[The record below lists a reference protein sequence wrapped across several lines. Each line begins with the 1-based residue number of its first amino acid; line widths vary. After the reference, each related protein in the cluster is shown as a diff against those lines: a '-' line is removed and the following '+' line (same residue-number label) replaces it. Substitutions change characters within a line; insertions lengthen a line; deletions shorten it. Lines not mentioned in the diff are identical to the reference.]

1 MRTKR
6 LLAAGILLVVPV
18 FLCFAGG
25 SGEQSGPEQAGALRK
40 AELEAE
46 KRLELA
52 TDLKGFELR
61 TFEDEKMGEVEELV
75 VELSTGHVVFAVFR
89 IGDRLAPVPVSF
101 LLLDRISNEFLVD
114 LQDMDTVE
122 NAPSIEALRLADTGG
137 LAGFT
142 SGIFRYWSSVGI
154 NPPYLLSEK
163 IPERGRAV
171 RTYGPGMRY
180 LPGSMMS
187 FSNLLDQPVSNQE
200 GATIGMIEDL
210 VVFPGTGR
218 IAAFLFSTPAG
229 RKDSVYPLPV
239 SAFSWNFERNTLTL
253 TVDPDRFRNAPRL
266 RSSRIERD
274 LARRD
279 WEERYLSYWIEVEPA
294 VGFRSG
300 MRVIP
305 GEAARSTR
313 MLGLE
318 VTNWN
323 GRSLGTIRDAVVR
336 EDGAVPYVMV
346 EFTGD
351 LLEGLRQR
359 WYPVPTEA
367 FTVQFFQ
374 GLAILGF
381 PRSRLLDLPG
391 FPVGS
396 LPEAGDP
403 RWREQIRAT
412 WDELLQHVPGS
423 GAQEP
428 PQRLDR
434 REGSG
439 ELVLL
444 NDLLEYTVENY
455 DGELLGRVDELVV
468 NLQSGRA
475 AYLALDTTTAGLGA
489 GKLLAVPFEAVELD
503 KGQRTALVQI
513 EPAAVRRAQGFD
525 PNDWPLLRGP
535 NWDAEIRSFSVR

>member
-61 TFEDEKMGEVEELV
+61 TFDGEKMGEVEELV

-381 PRSRLLDLPG
+381 PGSRLEDLPG

-396 LPEAGDP
+396 LPEAVDP

-412 WDELLQHVPGS
+412 WDELLQYVP

-428 PQRLDR
+428 PERTG

-444 NDLLEYTVENY
+444 TDLLEYTVENY
-455 DGELLGRVDELVV
+455 DGEYLGRTDELVV

-475 AYLALDTTTAGLGA
+475 AYLALDTTTAALGA

-503 KGQRTALVQI
+503 KWQRTALVQA
-513 EPAAVRRAQGFD
+513 EPAAVRRARGFD
-525 PNDWPLLRGP
+525 PMDWPLLRGP
-535 NWDAEIRSFSVR
+535 NWDAEIRSFWIR